1 LASCAKPSAPLE
13 HDTRALFPIRETGM
27 KISVVTVAYNAARTI
42 ADTLASVA
50 GQSHK
55 DVEHIVIDGASKDN
69 TSALV
74 QSLQRKGGQFVSER
88 DKGLY
93 DAMNKGIAR
102 ATGDIIGLLNAD
114 DIYADA
120 DVLSRIADA
129 FLHHGADAVLGDIG
143 YFRDGFPDRIV
154 RRYNSGRFRPGRVR
168 WGWMPAHPAM
178 FLTRDAYARIGNY
191 RTDYKIAADFE
202 FVVRAFAKA
211 KLNYV
216 HVPDMLVKMRLGG
229 VSTSGL
235 GAAWTINTES
245 VRACRENGI
254 YSNVPMMMTKYPF
267 KIAEFFQ

>member
-1 LASCAKPSAPLE
+1 
-13 HDTRALFPIRETGM
+13 M

-235 GAAWTINTES
+235 GAAWTINSES

-267 KIAEFFQ
+267 KIVEFLR